1 MDISFKIFDK
11 SWGRKSKIFLTAKNI
26 FSPKRKKK
34 WSGVILLFKVL
45 QATSVMR
52 LLRSQIFLR
61 SPRNWQRQLCLWK
74 RVSRTDVKMVHR
86 STCFILLRFEKNVF
100 WGLTDFVDWC
110 CFKAKWKLNIFL
122 VVGYVEMP
130 SRPPGWHFVSP
141 TKHSKVPPKNR
152 TISGVLRF

>member
-1 MDISFKIFDK
+1 MGEKEQ
-11 SWGRKSKIFLTAKNI
+11 NI
-26 FSPKRKKK
+26 FNHKKNCPKKEEKI
-34 WSGVILLFKVL
+34 WSCVILLFKVL

-52 LLRSQIFLR
+52 LLRRQIFLR

-86 STCFILLRFEKNVF
+86 STCFIPLRFEKNVF
-100 WGLTDFVDWC
+100 CGLTDFVDWC

-130 SRPPGWHFVSP
+130 SRLPGWHSVSP

-152 TISGVLRF
+152 TISVVLRF